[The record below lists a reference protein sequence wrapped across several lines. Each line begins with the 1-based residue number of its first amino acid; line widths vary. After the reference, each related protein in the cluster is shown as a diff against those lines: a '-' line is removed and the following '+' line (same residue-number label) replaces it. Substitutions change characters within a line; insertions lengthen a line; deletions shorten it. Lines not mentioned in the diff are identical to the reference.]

1 MRDIE
6 IKQSIK
12 NIPLDKIVD
21 VTWSEATSFE
31 DATVYYVTHDKMTES
46 FAKEELSVEDLN
58 LLETL
63 VKAE

>member
-12 NIPLDKIVD
+12 NVPVDKIVD
-21 VTWSEATSFE
+21 VTWPSDTSFE
-31 DATVYYVTHDKMTES
+31 DAPLYHVTHDKMTES
-46 FAKEELSVEDLN
+46 FAREELSTEDLS
-58 LLETL
+58 LLKAL